1 LSSGFSPVPDEPSGS
16 GSQSRLEIASDNS
29 PVLRGID
36 TVARHRR
43 RVLGAEDSMADYDVR
58 TLGPN
63 DFDRVMA
70 LEQSL
75 FGDKGE
81 KTLGP
86 FYVRLCCDFFNDTC
100 FLAFADG
107 EPVGYML
114 SFVRGREAYCS
125 TLAIAAAH
133 QRTRLV
139 YRFVQAFVAAI
150 ASRVDAVWFT
160 VHEANADARALHA
173 TLGARET
180 GRRDAYY
187 GPDEPRI
194 VSRIDRVAFDKLR
207 ARMHRLGLLGPAAVA

>member
-1 LSSGFSPVPDEPSGS
+1 MA
-16 GSQSRLEIASDNS
+16 RA
-29 PVLRGID
+29 RGIF
-36 TVARHRR
+36 VAR
-43 RVLGAEDSMADYDVR
+43 VEDSMADYEVR
-58 TLGPN
+58 PLEPN
-63 DFDRVMA
+63 DFDRLMA

-100 FLAFADG
+100 FLAFAEG

-125 TLAIAAAH
+125 TLAIAPAH
-133 QRTRLV
+133 QRSRLV
-139 YRFVQAFVAAI
+139 YRFVQAFVRAI
-150 ASRVDAVWFT
+150 ASLVDAVWFT
-160 VHEANADARALHA
+160 VHEGNADARALHA

-180 GRRDAYY
+180 GVHDAYY
-187 GPDEPRI
+187 GPGEPRI